1 VIRTFQLII
10 DEDLNMK
17 FKFSGSDLLLL
28 TTTMIWGWTFIIVKW
43 SVAAIDPFFFIFI
56 RFMLALLLLGILF
69 HPKVKENW
77 GACLK
82 PGLFLGIILGLAFI
96 AQTLGLKY
104 TTASASGFITGLSVI
119 LVAVLAAFI
128 NRRLPRRIVLL
139 GIVAATAGL
148 LLITLKGNLVFAKG
162 DLLTLACAVLYALHV
177 VYTERMAQNLSASV
191 LTLIQFS
198 TVVIISGVCFL
209 LFGQKPV
216 LIGNFSILQWLA
228 ILYCGILATA
238 VAYLFQTK
246 AQQKIPAYRT
256 AVLLATEPLFA
267 GIFAIGLRFD
277 PFDWKVVIGGGL
289 IFVGMILAG
298 WDNKIERNLPI
309 PEIVPVNEN

>member
-1 VIRTFQLII
+1 
-10 DEDLNMK
+10 MK
-17 FKFSGSDLLLL
+17 HKFFSSDLLLL

-43 SVAAIDPFFFIFI
+43 SVTAIDPFFFIFS
-56 RFMLALLLLGILF
+56 RFILALVLLGILF
-69 HPKVKENW
+69 HPKLKENW

-82 PGLFLGIILGLAFI
+82 PGLFLGTILGLAFI

-119 LVAVLAAFI
+119 IVAVLAALI
-128 NRRLPRRIVLL
+128 NRRLPRRIVLI
-139 GIVAATAGL
+139 GIITATTGL
-148 LLITLKGNLVFAKG
+148 LLITLKGSLAFAKG

-177 VYTERMAQNLSASV
+177 IYTERMAQNLSAGV
-191 LTLIQFS
+191 LTLIQFA
-198 TVVIISGVCFL
+198 TVAVISGLTFL
-209 LFGQKPV
+209 FFGQKPV
-216 LIGNFSILQWLA
+216 SMVNFSVLQWLA

-238 VAYLFQTK
+238 VAYLLQTK
-246 AQQKIPAYRT
+246 AQQKIPTYRT

-289 IFVGMILAG
+289 IFCGMILAS
-298 WDNKIERNLPI
+298 WDNKLEQKLP
-309 PEIVPVNEN
+309 PLSS